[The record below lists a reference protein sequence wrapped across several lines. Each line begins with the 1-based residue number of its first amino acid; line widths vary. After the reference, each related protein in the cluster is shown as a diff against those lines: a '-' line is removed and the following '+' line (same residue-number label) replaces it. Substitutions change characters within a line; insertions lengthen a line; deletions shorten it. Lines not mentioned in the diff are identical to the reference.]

1 MLLKLLNFTR
11 SRGGAR
17 RKIFGYQLRG
27 IQYAFYFNDDGDDK
41 VSFLVLKNHPYLIA
55 KMLREAT
62 VYLPFK
68 K

>member
-1 MLLKLLNFTR
+1 MLFFFLND
-11 SRGGAR
+11 G
-17 RKIFGYQLRG
+17 
-27 IQYAFYFNDDGDDK
+27 GDDK
-41 VSFLVLKNHPYLIA
+41 VSLLVLKSHPYLIA